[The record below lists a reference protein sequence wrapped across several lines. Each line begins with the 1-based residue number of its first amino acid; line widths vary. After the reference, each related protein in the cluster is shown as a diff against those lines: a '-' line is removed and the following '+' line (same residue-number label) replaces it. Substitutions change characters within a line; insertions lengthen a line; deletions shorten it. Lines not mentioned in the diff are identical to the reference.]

1 MFMRASWDSYKYTNR
16 WIVMEGSSES
26 GWQRSDS
33 SRGLNSSFLD
43 RNPRILRASTVRFS
57 GDSTSHDSGYVSV
70 RKGRERFPWPRIN
83 NYRTQVAGTEDVGTA
98 RGPVVRTVECND
110 VSLRQWLDNPER
122 TVDALEC
129 LHIFSQIVDIVNL
142 AHSQGIVVHNVR
154 PSCFI
159 MSSFNRVSFIESASC
174 SDSGSDS
181 QEYGSNSQT
190 AEFKGS
196 SSPLLHDSHSHQH
209 SGNQLGVLD
218 SRLAMNP
225 AYVASQINSET
236 SCLQSCSGQAV
247 HASEATGNERTE
259 DKKHSFP
266 MKQILLMESNWY
278 STPEEVSGP
287 TSCASDIYQ
296 LGVLLFEL
304 FCTFGSLEEKST
316 TMASLRHRVLPPQL
330 LLKWPKEASF
340 CLWLLHPEPSSR
352 PKMSEL
358 LQSEFL
364 NEPRNDIEER
374 EAAIELRE
382 KIEEQ
387 ELLLEFLLILQ
398 QRKQD
403 VADSLNETI
412 SFISSDIE
420 EVTKLQTAL
429 RIKGGSSLELGKNS
443 ASGPHSMNITDDD
456 DSGCSASRKRIR
468 QGLDITNQDVSDDH
482 ADEHQKLEMPAGHQE
497 SILSQSSR
505 LMKNFRKL
513 ESAYFLTRRRAVKLA
528 CRPLP
533 RHSHISSDGRGS
545 IVATERSSISNP
557 SSKEWNNEHKQSGW
571 INTFLEGLC
580 KYLAFSKLKVKAD
593 LKQGD
598 LLNSS
603 NLVCSLSFDRDGEFF
618 ATAGVNKKIKVFEYN
633 SILNEERDIHY
644 PVVEIASRSKLSSI
658 CWNGY
663 IKSQIA
669 SSNFEG
675 VVQVWDV
682 TRSQAFMEMRE
693 HERRVWSVDFSVA
706 DPTMLASGSDDG
718 SVKLWNIN
726 QAILFLHLVDVSFET
741 KRTKASSYHCLWI
754 KFWMCNKL
762 FFLHGLLLQG
772 VSVGTIK
779 TKANVCCV
787 QFPTD
792 SGRTLAFGS
801 ADHRIYYYDLRNSK
815 MPLCTIVGHNK
826 TVSYVKFI
834 DSTTLVSA
842 STDNTL
848 KLWDLSMCTSR
859 VLDCPLQS
867 FTGHLNVKNFV
878 GLSVSEGYIA
888 TGSETNEVF
897 VYHKA
902 FPMPALSYKF
912 NSTDPF
918 SGDEVDD
925 AAQFISSVCWRG
937 QSSTLVAANSMGN
950 IKLLEMA

>member
-1 MFMRASWDSYKYTNR
+1 
-16 WIVMEGSSES
+16 MEGSSES
-26 GWQRSDS
+26 GWERSDS
-33 SRGLNSSFLD
+33 SRGLNSSFLV
-43 RNPRILRASTVRFS
+43 RNSRILRTGAVRFS
-57 GDSTSHDSGYVSV
+57 GDNSSHDSV
-70 RKGRERFPWPRIN
+70 RKGRPWAHV
-83 NYRTQVAGTEDVGTA
+83 TSHGGLLAGSEG
-98 RGPVVRTVECND
+98 GPVACPVECND
-110 VSLRQWLDNPER
+110 VSLRKWLDNPDR

-129 LHIFSQIVDIVNL
+129 LHIFSQIVDVVNL
-142 AHSQGIVVHNVR
+142 AHSQGIVLHNVR
-154 PSCFI
+154 PSCFV
-159 MSSFNRVSFIESASC
+159 MSSYNRVSFIESASC

-181 QEYGSNSQT
+181 PEYGSNSQM

-196 SSPLLHDSHSHQH
+196 PSVVPPESQH
-209 SGNQLGVLD
+209 SRSQYA
-218 SRLAMNP
+218 RLARNP
-225 AYVASQINSET
+225 ASQINSES
-236 SCLQSCSGQAV
+236 SCLQSSSGQAV
-247 HASEATGNERTE
+247 HASDGAANEQTAG
-259 DKKHSFP
+259 DKRQSFP
-266 MKQILLMESNWY
+266 MKQILLLESNWY
-278 STPEEVSGP
+278 TTPEEVSGDP
-287 TSCASDIYQ
+287 TLCASDIYQ

-304 FCTFGSLEEKST
+304 FCTFDSLEEKSS

-364 NEPRNDIEER
+364 NEPRNEIEER
-374 EAAIELRE
+374 EAAIDLRE
-382 KIEEQ
+382 MIEEQ

-398 QRKQD
+398 QMKQEA
-403 VADSLNETI
+403 ADNLNETI
-412 SFISSDIE
+412 TLISSDID
-420 EVTKLQTAL
+420 EVTKLHTSL
-429 RIKGGSSLELGKNS
+429 RMKGGLSIDFGKSSG
-443 ASGPHSMNITDDD
+443 SGPSLMNNADDDD
-456 DSGCSASRKRIR
+456 DSGSSGSRKRIR
-468 QGLDITNQDVSDDH
+468 QGLDMSAPDEVEEH
-482 ADEHQKLEMPAGHQE
+482 ADMNQKSETHG
-497 SILSQSSR
+497 SFLSKSSR

-513 ESAYFLTRRRAVKLA
+513 ESAYFLTRCRSVKTASRLLA
-528 CRPLP
+528 
-533 RHSHISSDGRGS
+533 RHSQVSSDGRGGS
-545 IVATERSSISNP
+545 NVATERSSISNP
-557 SSKEWNNEHKQSGW
+557 SSRDRNIEQKPNGW

-580 KYLAFSKLKVKAD
+580 KYLSFSKLKVKAD

-618 ATAGVNKKIKVFEYN
+618 ASAGVNKKIKVFEYN
-633 SILNEERDIHY
+633 SILNEDRDIHY
-644 PVVEIASRSKLSSI
+644 PVVEMASRSKLSSI
-658 CWNGY
+658 CWNSY
-663 IKSQIA
+663 IKGQIA

-682 TRSQAFMEMRE
+682 TRSQTFMEMRE

-726 QAILFLHLVDVSFET
+726 Q
-741 KRTKASSYHCLWI
+741 
-754 KFWMCNKL
+754 
-762 FFLHGLLLQG
+762 G
-772 VSVGTIK
+772 VSVDTIK

-801 ADHRIYYYDLRNSK
+801 ADHKIYYYDLRTSK
-815 MPLCTIVGHNK
+815 MPLCTLVGHKK

-878 GLSVSEGYIA
+878 GLSVSDGYIA

-902 FPMPALSYKF
+902 LPMPALSFKF
-912 NSTDPF
+912 NSTDPL

-925 AAQFISSVCWRG
+925 TAQFISSVCWRG

>member
-1 MFMRASWDSYKYTNR
+1 MFMCVLSWYSCEYTNW

-26 GWQRSDS
+26 NWQRSDS

-43 RNPRILRASTVRFS
+43 RNPRASRANTVRFS
-57 GDSTSHDSGYVSV
+57 GDSASHDSGYVSV
-70 RKGRERFPWPRIN
+70 RKVRERTLWPHIN
-83 NYRTQVAGTEDVGTA
+83 SYRTQVLGAEDGGAAAGG
-98 RGPVVRTVECND
+98 GPVVRPVECND

-142 AHSQGIVVHNVR
+142 AHTQGIVVHN
-154 PSCFI
+154 
-159 MSSFNRVSFIESASC
+159 
-174 SDSGSDS
+174 
-181 QEYGSNSQT
+181 
-190 AEFKGS
+190 
-196 SSPLLHDSHSHQH
+196 
-209 SGNQLGVLD
+209 
-218 SRLAMNP
+218 
-225 AYVASQINSET
+225 INSET
-236 SCLQSCSGQAV
+236 SCLQSSSGQKVA
-247 HASEATGNERTE
+247 GNERTG
-259 DKKHSFP
+259 DKKLSFP

-278 STPEEVSGP
+278 STPEEGSGGS

-304 FCTFGSLEEKST
+304 FCTFGSLEEKSS
-316 TMASLRHRVLPPQL
+316 TMASLRHRVLL
-330 LLKWPKEASF
+330 RSCFLSGLKKLRFAYG
-340 CLWLLHPEPSSR
+340 CCIR
-352 PKMSEL
+352 TDEL

-403 VADSLNETI
+403 AADSLNETI

-420 EVTKLQTAL
+420 EATKLQTAL
-429 RIKGGSSLELGKNS
+429 RIKGGSESGKNWTL
-443 ASGPHSMNITDDD
+443 GPHSTNITDDD
-456 DSGCSASRKRIR
+456 DSGFSGSRKRTR
-468 QGLDITNQDVSDDH
+468 QGLVNITNPDESDDH
-482 ADEHQKLEMPAGHQE
+482 AVENQKLDIPSDFKKA
-497 SILSQSSR
+497 
-505 LMKNFRKL
+505 
-513 ESAYFLTRRRAVKLA
+513 AVKPAYWPLA
-528 CRPLP
+528 
-533 RHSHISSDGRGS
+533 RHSLGSSDGRGS
-545 IVATERSSISNP
+545 IEQLKEVLSVIHPRGSI
-557 SSKEWNNEHKQSGW
+557 EFVELGV
-571 INTFLEGLC
+571 L
-580 KYLAFSKLKVKAD
+580 
-593 LKQGD
+593 
-598 LLNSS
+598 
-603 NLVCSLSFDRDGEFF
+603 LSFDRDGEFF
-618 ATAGVNKKIKVFEYN
+618 ATGVNKKIKVFEYN
-633 SILNEERDIHY
+633 SIVNEDRDIHY
-644 PVVEIASRSKLSSI
+644 PVVEMASRSKLSSI

-669 SSNFEG
+669 SSNPK
-675 VVQVWDV
+675 VWDV

-706 DPTMLASGSDDG
+706 DPTLLASGSDDG

-726 QAILFLHLVDVSFET
+726 QAILFSHL
-741 KRTKASSYHCLWI
+741 
-754 KFWMCNKL
+754 
-762 FFLHGLLLQG
+762 G

-815 MPLCTIVGHNK
+815 TPLCTLIGHNK

-859 VLDCPLQS
+859 VLDSPLQS
-867 FTGHLNVKNFV
+867 FTGHLNLKNFV

-902 FPMPALSYKF
+902 FPMPAMSFKF

-925 AAQFISSVCWRG
+925 TAQFISSVCWRS